1 MMQKI
6 EEVEVLQENYIV
18 PDSMYDG
25 LFSKTSQFMT
35 PAIGINVTNKLVFKH
50 FLNAFLTDVE
60 HKNEYIRPIY

>member
-35 PAIGINVTNKLVFKH
+35 PAIGINVTNKLVLCIHFYVQHLLRKH
-50 FLNAFLTDVE
+50 LKNA
-60 HKNEYIRPIY
+60 